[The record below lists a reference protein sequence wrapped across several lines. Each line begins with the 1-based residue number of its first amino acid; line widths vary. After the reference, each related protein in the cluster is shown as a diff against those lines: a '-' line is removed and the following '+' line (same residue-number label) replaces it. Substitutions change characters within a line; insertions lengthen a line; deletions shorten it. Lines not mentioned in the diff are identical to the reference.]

1 MPSFMSR
8 GLPDR
13 RRSHH
18 RLSEQARASIDDGM
32 RRVRDAERSNAR
44 SVEFVRLAPR
54 GFEPAA
60 PDYLVATDEALVP
73 SRGAARVWHALH
85 RFLIGRPI
93 PTAGEVHERLTKI
106 KALAIF
112 SSDALSSVA
121 YATEEIMKVLILVS
135 VGALALTLPISLAIA
150 VLLAIVATS
159 YQQTIRAYPHG
170 GGSYTVASDNLGTL
184 PGLVAAA
191 ALLIDYVLTVAVSV
205 AAGIEGLTSAFAGL
219 YPYRVELMILAV
231 LLVMIANLRGV
242 RESGT
247 IFALPTYIFVASIL
261 GLIGYG
267 IFKVVVGA
275 PIVYTPPAGAAA
287 APHVAALTVFL
298 ILSAFAQGCSAM
310 TGTEAIANGVPAF
323 KPPEAPNARITLATM
338 AFLLGIMFLGIS
350 FLASHY
356 HILPDPTEQETVI
369 SQLTRALTGAGWF
382 FYVLQFSTML
392 ILVLAANTSF
402 ADFPRLSSILAR
414 DRFLPNQFSF
424 RGDRLAFTTGITF
437 LAAVAIGLLVIFN
450 GSVDRLIPL
459 YAVGVFTAFTL
470 SQAGMVQHWRR
481 LREAGWRWRAW
492 VNGIG
497 SITTAVVVVVI
508 GATKF
513 EHGAWMVIVLIPFLV
528 LNMLAIHRHYTTLT
542 RDLRLRPDDA
552 IPRML
557 PTPAVVVPIGT
568 LNRATVLALAYA
580 RSLSPDVTAIH
591 VTESSMRAQDF
602 RQEWDRLALDTSL
615 IIVESPYRALR
626 GPLLLLIDAL
636 NQENPQRPITVV
648 LPEFVPRHWWEYPL
662 HNQTALWLKLALFF
676 RRNTVVVD
684 FPYHVAV
691 PEFAEATPGSAPAER
706 EPTNV

>member
-1 MPSFMSR
+1 MPSFLSR
-8 GLPDR
+8 GESDR
-13 RRSHH
+13 RRSH
-18 RLSEQARASIDDGM
+18 RRASDPAQASIDAGM

-44 SVEFVRLAPR
+44 SVEVVRLAPR
-54 GFEPAA
+54 GFEPTA

-73 SRGAARVWHALH
+73 SQGIGRAWHALH

-135 VGALALTLPISLAIA
+135 VGALALTLPVSLAIA

-191 ALLIDYVLTVAVSV
+191 ALLIDYVLTVAVSI

-219 YPYRVELMILAV
+219 YPFRVELMVLAT

-242 RESGT
+242 RESGS
-247 IFALPTYIFVASIL
+247 IFALPTYIFVASVL

-275 PIVYTPPAGAAA
+275 PVAYTPPPGAAA
-287 APHVAALTVFL
+287 TPHVAALSVFL

-323 KPPEAPNARITLATM
+323 KPPEAPNARITLAAM

-356 HILPDPTEQETVI
+356 HILPDPTEQETVV
-369 SQLTRALTGAGWF
+369 SQLARALAGSGWF

-424 RGDRLAFTTGITF
+424 RGDRLAFTTGIIF
-437 LAAVAIGLLVIFN
+437 LAAIAIGLLVIFD

-481 LREAGWRWRAW
+481 LREPGWRWRAW
-492 VNGIG
+492 VNGVG
-497 SITTAVVVVVI
+497 SVTTAVVVVVI

-528 LNMLAIHRHYTTLT
+528 LNMLAIHRHYATLA
-542 RDLRLRPDDA
+542 RDLRLRPGDA
-552 IPRML
+552 IPRAL
-557 PTPAVVVPIGT
+557 LTPAVVVPIGT

-591 VTESSMRAQDF
+591 VTEAPERGQAF

-615 IIVESPYRALR
+615 IVVESPYRALR

-636 NQENPQRPITVV
+636 NQEDPQRPITVV

-676 RRNTVVVD
+676 RPNTIVVD

-691 PEFAEATPGSAPAER
+691 PEFSEPTSGSVADAR